1 MKLMGA
7 ESFNSW
13 NEIRLATWPQN
24 IHTTIPIKAFFYTSN
39 GLANARY
46 NQQDFYKYSSKAI
59 PIIKLTLPRT
69 TAESAQF
76 EFIKADQVVGN
87 WN

>member
-24 IHTTIPIKAFFYTSN
+24 IHTTIPIQGVLLYEQRP
-39 GLANARY
+39 GER
-46 NQQDFYKYSSKAI
+46 
-59 PIIKLTLPRT
+59 PI
-69 TAESAQF
+69 
-76 EFIKADQVVGN
+76 
-87 WN
+87 